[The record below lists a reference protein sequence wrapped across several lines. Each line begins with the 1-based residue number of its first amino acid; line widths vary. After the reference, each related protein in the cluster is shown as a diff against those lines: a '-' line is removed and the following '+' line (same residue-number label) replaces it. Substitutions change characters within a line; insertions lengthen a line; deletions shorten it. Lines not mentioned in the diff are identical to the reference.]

1 MGILDGIV
9 DWLAT
14 QIMNLLDLLSSSV
27 LGALGCDMS
36 TFKRY
41 FPAAETMYEIFV
53 WLGVGLLLLNLV
65 WSLFKNYAA
74 GLDVETEDPEKLL
87 FRSGVFLL
95 CIWYADDIVNLALRI
110 GGTPY
115 HWVLDSDLPAVQF
128 GSFNSVLLVIIGVL
142 ANGSVALIAL
152 ILPYNMRDV
161 AALLPL
167 HIRRRRAVSIDADC
181 PFCGDTKGKLNIN
194 FEKQVF
200 NCNRCRTHGGM
211 VELYAKFFG
220 VSNTQANA
228 EIFSIVCRHETPRI
242 APTPIASP
250 KELPKEASRADAQ
263 AIDQTFRTLLA
274 MLPLAESHRSDLYR
288 RGLNDDQIEQYLYRS
303 VPAFGYR
310 ALTGQLLQMG
320 CHLEGVPGFYQD
332 EQKDW
337 TLACSPRRTGYFVPV
352 ISVDGLLQGCQIR
365 MDHPGKQGG
374 KYIWLSSA
382 ERNGGVTSGSPVHFV
397 GDPAADTV
405 WITEGPLK
413 ATVAHCLSGHSF
425 LAVAGAN
432 QLNGLPDSLSLLKR
446 FGCRTVCEAFDMDK
460 LQNPHVANGTAK
472 VLELAKN
479 MGFSVRQIRWNPQYK
494 GIDDYLLSKQKNV

>member
-1 MGILDGIV
+1 
-9 DWLAT
+9 
-14 QIMNLLDLLSSSV
+14 
-27 LGALGCDMS
+27 MS
-36 TFKRY
+36 QHD
-41 FPAAETMYEIFV
+41 FPYT
-53 WLGVGLLLLNLV
+53 
-65 WSLFKNYAA
+65 
-74 GLDVETEDPEKLL
+74 
-87 FRSGVFLL
+87 
-95 CIWYADDIVNLALRI
+95 
-110 GGTPY
+110 
-115 HWVLDSDLPAVQF
+115 
-128 GSFNSVLLVIIGVL
+128 
-142 ANGSVALIAL
+142 
-152 ILPYNMRDV
+152 MRDV

-250 KELPKEASRADAQ
+250 KELPREASRADAQ

-274 MLPLAESHRSDLYR
+274 MLPLAESHRSDLHR

-320 CHLEGVPGFYQD
+320 CRLEGVPGFYQD

-352 ISVDGLLQGCQIR
+352 ISVDGLLQGCQIC

-432 QLNGLPDSLSLLKR
+432 QLNSLPDSLALLKR

-460 LQNPHVANGTAK
+460 LQNPHVASGTAK
-472 VLELAKN
+472 VLHLAKS
-479 MGFSVRQIRWNPQYK
+479 MGFDVRQIRWNPQYK
-494 GIDDYLLSKQKNV
+494 GIDDYLLSKHKKS